1 MQENTAILLGF
12 MMPVPLDKDCQIS
25 IVFPLPISSNLSFI
39 EVYGMFGAIKNLSFT
54 INQATN
60 TINLMNACPNYTD
73 NSFEATLRFN
83 NVTNPTSTAP
93 QNGLNVLIRDV
104 NGFMIS

>member
-1 MQENTAILLGF
+1 
-12 MMPVPLDKDCQIS
+12 MPVPLDKDCQIS
-25 IVFPLPISSNLSFI
+25 IVFPLPLSSNLSFI
-39 EVYGMFGAIKNLSFT
+39 EAYGMFGAIKNLSFT

-60 TINLMNACPNYTD
+60 TISLLNACPNYTD

-93 QNGLNVLIRDV
+93 QNGLNVLIKDV